1 MITGIISK
9 FIPSLGLSKT
19 GEKVNG
25 LFGFALGRSGLLI
38 SIGFTL
44 LFYVLGKP
52 DIMILFG
59 AVSAFIFLWPLLKK
73 LLKLSF
79 ILLAIYG
86 LIRIAQSGSLPF

>member
-9 FIPSLGLSKT
+9 FIPSFGGGKI
-19 GEKVNG
+19 NG

-44 LFYVLGKP
+44 LFYVLGEP
-52 DIMILFG
+52 EIMILFG
-59 AVSAFIFLWPLLKK
+59 SVSAFIVLWPLLKK
-73 LLKLSF
+73 LVKLSF

-86 LIRIAQSGSLPF
+86 VIRIAQTGSLPV